1 MRQFVFVNLV
11 LSLFIVNQS
20 SCSFDNGNKI
30 GVTGEVGQILV
41 VSDTELWDGA
51 FKECLDSNL
60 TQWIM
65 PYLPDVAT
73 FELIHKTRAHFS
85 KGVKRYRN
93 ILFIDLDPEFKG
105 AKGTIVQRK
114 DVWARGQL
122 VVEIT
127 AKDQEMLV
135 QTCSEGLDEVHDAFD
150 KKSWQRIVKNFRGI
164 KNKNLRSEVTKTFGI
179 DLALPSNAKIV
190 TRRKNFYRLEFP
202 PASRPIEFA
211 GTGTHDVGSV
221 FSGLMIYQYDFIDS
235 TQLEHQRL
243 LRARDTMLK
252 YNVPHEIDGLYMG
265 TQYTK
270 VVYPEG
276 NIIGNESGTING
288 YEMRGMFKFTGI
300 NRMSTGGA
308 FWAFHFVHPTTKKIV
323 CLSGY
328 VDAPATTSWTH
339 PLREIQAILRSVE
352 LKK

>member
-1 MRQFVFVNLV
+1 MKQSVSVNFVLV
-11 LSLFIVNQS
+11 LFLLNIV
-20 SCSFDNGNKI
+20 SCSFSTGNKI

-41 VSDTELWDGA
+41 VSDTELWDGELR
-51 FKECLDSNL
+51 ECLDTNL

-73 FELIHKTRAHFS
+73 FELIHKTRTHFMQ
-85 KGVKRYRN
+85 GVKRYRN
-93 ILFIDLDPEFKG
+93 IIFIDLDPQFKG
-105 AKGTIVQRK
+105 TKGKIVQRK
-114 DVWARGQL
+114 DVWAHGQL

-127 AKDQEMLV
+127 AKDKEMLFQV
-135 QTCSEGLDEVHDAFD
+135 CSAGLGDIHNAFD
-150 KKSWQRIVKNFRGI
+150 KRSWQRLVENFRGI
-164 KNKNLRSEVTKTFGI
+164 KNSNVRNEITKSFGI
-179 DLALPSNAKIV
+179 DVALPSNARIV
-190 TRRKNFYRLEFP
+190 TRRKNFYRMEFP

-211 GTGTHDVGSV
+211 GTGVQDVGSV

-235 TQLEHQRL
+235 TQLDHQRL

-270 VVYPEG
+270 MVYPEG
-276 NIIGNESGTING
+276 NVVSNESQTITG
-288 YEMRGMFKFTGI
+288 YDMRGMFMFTGI

-308 FWAFHFVHPTTKKIV
+308 FWAFHFVHPTTKKVV